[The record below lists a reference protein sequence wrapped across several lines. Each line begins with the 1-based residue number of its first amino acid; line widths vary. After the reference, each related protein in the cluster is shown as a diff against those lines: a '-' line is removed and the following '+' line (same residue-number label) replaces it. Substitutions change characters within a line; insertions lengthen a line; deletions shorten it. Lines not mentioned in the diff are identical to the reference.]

1 MTKQPDKITALY
13 CRLSRDD
20 EQDGL
25 SGSIKNQQTIL
36 EKYAQENGF
45 RNTRVFIDDGWSGT
59 NFARPAFT
67 EIMELAEK
75 GLIGTLIVKDH
86 SRLGRNRLIVGQL
99 LEEGF
104 DSLGVRYIAIMDN
117 IDTAKGISDLVPMQD
132 LFNEWHA
139 KNTSQKVRNVFK
151 SKGMSGAPLTT
162 NPPFGY
168 QKDPESKN
176 GWIIDEAAAKTVRQI
191 FAWCVD
197 GLGPTQI
204 AKRLK
209 MAKVP
214 TPTEHWSNI
223 GRNCSKPPAIPYN
236 WCSATVAD
244 ILSKQEYCGDT
255 VNFRSTTK
263 SFKNK
268 KKIERP
274 PEEWQI
280 FKDTHP
286 AIIDRETFALVQE
299 LRKHR
304 RRPTKSGIVSPFS
317 GLLYCADCGE
327 KLYYSV
333 TNNYKREQAYFFCS
347 SYRKNSEV
355 CSAHYIREK
364 VVEQIILESMQ
375 RILLNVQVFEKE
387 FARKQMDCYT
397 EDKKKLLAAKRR
409 ELIKAKKR
417 IAEIDALIQK
427 IYEDNASGK
436 LSDERYATLS
446 LSYEEEQKTLKAAVP
461 EMQAYL
467 ETETDKAESLQRFI
481 QKVKQITE
489 LKALTPEL
497 IHEFVDK
504 IVVYTPRYLDGKRV
518 QLLDIYYSGVGI
530 LHELNPEEME
540 EAFQHHLTERNK
552 EKTA

>member
-25 SGSIKNQQTIL
+25 SGSIKNQQAIL

-45 RNTRVFIDDGWSGT
+45 KNTRVFIDDGWSGT

-75 GLIGTLIVKDH
+75 GLISTLIVKDH

-104 DSLGVRYIAIMDN
+104 DNLGVRYIAIMDN
-117 IDTAKGISDLVPMQD
+117 IDTAKGISQIVPMQD

-168 QKDPESKN
+168 LKDPEDKN
-176 GWIIDEAAAKTVRQI
+176 SWIVDEDAAKIVRQI

-209 MAKVP
+209 VAKVP
-214 TPTEHWSNI
+214 TPTEHWLSI
-223 GRNCSKPPAIPYN
+223 GRNCSKPPAVPYN

-255 VNFRSTTK
+255 VNFRSTRK

-274 PEEWQI
+274 PEEWKI

-286 AIIDRETFALVQE
+286 TIIDRAVFDLVQE

-327 KLYYSV
+327 KLYYC
-333 TNNYKREQAYFFCS
+333 TTQNFEERQDHF
-347 SYRKNSEV
+347 V
-355 CSAHYIREK
+355 CSTSRKKGKDVCGTHFIRAMVLEKGVLKFLQILLWYISDCEDLFREK
-364 VVEQIILESMQ
+364 LGAK
-375 RILLNVQVFEKE
+375 RKE
-387 FARKQMDCYT
+387 EF
-397 EDKKKLLAAKRR
+397 KKELAAKRR
-409 ELIKAKKR
+409 QLTQAQRRIEELDRLFKR
-417 IAEIDALIQK
+417 
-427 IYEDNASGK
+427 IYEDNISGK
-436 LSDERYATLS
+436 INDSRFQKLSADYEKEQAELTEKMQLWEQEITKQ
-446 LSYEEEQKTLKAAVP
+446 EEEADSIEQFIRRAKKYPELTELTPAVLHDLVNKVYVCAPDKSSGHRVQDVRISLACIGFLP
-461 EMQAYL
+461 E
-467 ETETDKAESLQRFI
+467 SI
-481 QKVKQITE
+481 ITE
-489 LKALTPEL
+489 MVNHAVKS
-497 IHEFVDK
+497 
-504 IVVYTPRYLDGKRV
+504 R
-518 QLLDIYYSGVGI
+518 
-530 LHELNPEEME
+530 
-540 EAFQHHLTERNK
+540 
-552 EKTA
+552 TA

>member
-20 EQDGL
+20 EQDGM
-25 SGSIKNQQTIL
+25 SGSIKNQQAIL

-45 RNTRVFIDDGWSGT
+45 KNTRVFIDDGWSGT

-104 DSLGVRYIAIMDN
+104 DNLGVRYIAIMDN
-117 IDTAKGISDLVPMQD
+117 IDTAKGISQIVPMQD

-139 KNTSQKVRNVFK
+139 QNTSQKVRNVFK

-168 QKDPESKN
+168 LKDPADKN
-176 GWIIDEAAAKTVRQI
+176 SWIVDEDAAKIIRQI

-209 MAKVP
+209 AAKVP
-214 TPTEHWSNI
+214 TPTEHWLSI
-223 GRNCSKPPAIPYN
+223 GRNCSKPPAVPYN

-255 VNFRSTTK
+255 VNFRSTRK

-274 PEEWQI
+274 PENWKI

-286 AIIDRETFALVQE
+286 AIIDRAVFDLVQE

-327 KLYYSV
+327 KLYYSFS
-333 TNNYKREQAYFFCS
+333 NNYKREQAYFFCS
-347 SYRKNSEV
+347 SYRKNSDV

-364 VVEQIILESMQ
+364 VVDQLVLESMQ
-375 RILLNVQVFEKE
+375 RIMLNVQVFEKE
-387 FARKQMDCYT
+387 FARKQMACYT
-397 EDKKKLLAAKRR
+397 EEKKKQLAAKRR
-409 ELIKAKKR
+409 ELERAQKR
-417 IAEIDALIQK
+417 IAEIDTLIQK

-436 LSDERYATLS
+436 LSDERYMTLS
-446 LSYEEEQKTLKAAVP
+446 TSYEEEQQTLKTAVP
-461 EMQAYL
+461 KMQAYL
-467 ETETDKAESLQRFI
+467 ETETDKTINLQQFI
-481 QKVKQITE
+481 RKVKKITE

-497 IHEFVDK
+497 IHEFVEK
-504 IVVYTPRYLDGKRV
+504 IVVYAPKYLDGKRIQIV
-518 QLLDIYYSGVGI
+518 DIHYSGVGI
-530 LHELNPEEME
+530 LDELTPEEME
-540 EAFQHHLTERNK
+540 ESFQKSIAERKKTE
-552 EKTA
+552 TA